1 MVRERTLAEYR
12 EAMAADSNASFYEER
27 RLNFLILALPDGHLG
42 TGEIVSVSFRE
53 GIDFIDE
60 DWPEFGNFLILETA

>member
-12 EAMAADSNASFYEER
+12 EAMAQDSNASFYEER
-27 RLNFLILALPDGHLG
+27 RLDFLILTMPDK
-42 TGEIVSVSFRE
+42 EIVSVSFRE

-60 DWPEFGNFLILETA
+60 PWPEFGNFLILETA